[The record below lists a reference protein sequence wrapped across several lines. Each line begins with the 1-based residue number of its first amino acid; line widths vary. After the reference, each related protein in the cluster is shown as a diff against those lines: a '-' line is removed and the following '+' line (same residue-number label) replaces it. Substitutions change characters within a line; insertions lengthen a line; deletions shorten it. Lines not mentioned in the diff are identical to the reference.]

1 MCLKLSFRL
10 DAINNHGE
18 NRRRATS
25 LNFWSVHFWASL
37 PLPFLFP
44 LLPPH
49 NFRFFPNHIISST
62 LCMLPHSPHTFDT
75 ARVELVF
82 WMFSFLSCR
91 CLPPQNSL
99 CSIVIS
105 YRTEGRPGITCDCHT
120 LTYVVWYDDN
130 RAAAAATAATG
141 NECERQFSA
150 STEKIPESEPRVWKF
165 QLWIC
170 TWKEFNN

>member
-1 MCLKLSFRL
+1 MPLIIIARTGGEYEQLHWTSDLCIFELLSLSF
-10 DAINNHGE
+10 
-18 NRRRATS
+18 S
-25 LNFWSVHFWASL
+25 LSFFYHPTHFA
-37 PLPFLFP
+37 
-44 LLPPH
+44 
-49 NFRFFPNHIISST
+49 FFPNHIISST
-62 LCMLPHSPHTFDT
+62 LCELPHFPHTFDT

-130 RAAAAATAATG
+130 RAAAVATAATG